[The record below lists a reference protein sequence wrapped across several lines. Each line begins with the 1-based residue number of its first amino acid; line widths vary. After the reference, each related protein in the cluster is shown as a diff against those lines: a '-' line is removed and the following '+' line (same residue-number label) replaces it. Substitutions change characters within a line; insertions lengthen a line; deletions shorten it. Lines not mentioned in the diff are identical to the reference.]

1 MYIVMIEFNR
11 PSEDIPYYIDTK
23 PELKAEFLGFLETNK
38 QLIQEMQVINDGTK
52 QTTVSIYADESMFNT
67 FIELFNSVFP
77 TLFVDRDA
85 YCQANNITISRTIET
100 M

>member
-38 QLIQEMQVINDGTK
+38 QLILEMQVINDGTK